1 MKILSFLPGYMWN
14 GSTLMSTG
22 AALKPTQHM
31 DPRTGDLV
39 YYVRP
44 LFDFGPK
51 IGMYIRRSGIIRAV
65 EEGQA

>member
-1 MKILSFLPGYMWN
+1 
-14 GSTLMSTG
+14 MSTG